1 MPHRPNGMKGAAG
14 SESDVYIEIHAWR
27 YGSTMGKNRIRKTA
41 PATPTR
47 TYGKVALSAEETL
60 HRLWQRG
67 LRIDD
72 RPTNLRVLR
81 SIGHFRLLVY
91 MRRFQNP
98 ATKQFWPRTRFSDI
112 AELYAFDRRLRSIT
126 MDAVERIEV
135 ALRAALSNPLAID
148 YGSHWY
154 IERER
159 FVDLRQYAR
168 VLDQI
173 ASECETRQA
182 AALAHYY
189 RTYARPDLPPIWL
202 VCERLSLG
210 ALSRL
215 FNALSIRDRKT
226 AGRHMWPDIPDT
238 VLTSWLQSLTDLR
251 NACAHHARLWGMK
264 LTVSPPAKPAA
275 RNLARY
281 AAEMTR
287 PETFYARAT
296 MVKALLDPLGHGD
309 EWRETLR
316 TVLAGCEHVAPST
329 HLGFTTDWH
338 LTPAWQQ
345 ALARPD
351 GECNTMHF
359 DIPTKVR

>member
-1 MPHRPNGMKGAAG
+1 
-14 SESDVYIEIHAWR
+14 
-27 YGSTMGKNRIRKTA
+27 MGKTRTRKTA
-41 PATPTR
+41 SATPTR
-47 TYGKVALSAEETL
+47 AYGKVALSAEETL

-72 RPTNLRVLR
+72 RPANLRMLR

-98 ATKQFWPRTRFSDI
+98 RTKRFWPRTRFSDI
-112 AELYAFDRRLRSIT
+112 VELYAFDRRLRSIT

-154 IERER
+154 VERDR
-159 FVDLRQYAR
+159 FVDLRHYAR
-168 VLDQI
+168 ILDQI
-173 ASECETRQA
+173 ARECETRKGS
-182 AALAHYY
+182 ALTHYY
-189 RTYARPDLPPIWL
+189 RTYASPDLPPIWL

-210 ALSRL
+210 ALSRI
-215 FNALSIRDRKT
+215 FSALSMRDRKV
-226 AGRHMWPDIPDT
+226 AGRHAWPDIPDT

-264 LTVSPPAKPAA
+264 LTVSPPAKPAG
-275 RNLARY
+275 RTLARY
-281 AAEMTR
+281 APEMTR

-296 MVKALLDPLGHGD
+296 MMKALLDPLGHGT
-309 EWRETLR
+309 EWREALRATL
-316 TVLAGCEHVAPST
+316 TGCEHVDAAA

-338 LTPAWQQ
+338 STPAW
-345 ALARPD
+345 R
-351 GECNTMHF
+351 
-359 DIPTKVR
+359 

>member
-1 MPHRPNGMKGAAG
+1 
-14 SESDVYIEIHAWR
+14 
-27 YGSTMGKNRIRKTA
+27 MGKTRTRKTA

-67 LRIDD
+67 LRIDN
-72 RPTNLRVLR
+72 RPANLRTLR

-98 ATKQFWPRTRFSDI
+98 TTRRFWPRTRFSDI
-112 AELYAFDRRLRSIT
+112 VELYAFDRRLRSIT

-154 IERER
+154 VERDR
-159 FVDLRQYAR
+159 FVDLRHYAR

-173 ASECETRQA
+173 ARECETRKGS
-182 AALAHYY
+182 ALTHYY
-189 RTYARPDLPPIWL
+189 RTYANPDLPPIWL

-210 ALSRL
+210 ALSRI
-215 FNALSIRDRKT
+215 FSALSMRDRKV
-226 AGRHMWPDIPDT
+226 AGRHAWPDIPDT

-264 LTVSPPAKPAA
+264 LTVSPPAKPAG
-275 RNLARY
+275 RTLARY
-281 AAEMTR
+281 APEMTR

-296 MVKALLDPLGHGD
+296 MMKALLDPLGHGS
-309 EWRETLR
+309 EWREALRATL
-316 TVLAGCEHVAPST
+316 TGCEHVDAAA

-338 LTPAWQQ
+338 STPAW
-345 ALARPD
+345 R
-351 GECNTMHF
+351 
-359 DIPTKVR
+359 

>member
-1 MPHRPNGMKGAAG
+1 
-14 SESDVYIEIHAWR
+14 
-27 YGSTMGKNRIRKTA
+27 MGKTRTRKTA

-47 TYGKVALSAEETL
+47 AYGKVALSAEETL

-72 RPTNLRVLR
+72 RPANLRMLR

-98 ATKQFWPRTRFSDI
+98 TTRRFWPRTRFSDI
-112 AELYAFDRRLRSIT
+112 VELYAFDRRLRSIT

-154 IERER
+154 AERDR
-159 FVDLRQYAR
+159 FVDLRHYAR

-173 ASECETRQA
+173 ARECETRKGS
-182 AALAHYY
+182 ALTHYY
-189 RTYARPDLPPIWL
+189 RTYASPDLPPIWL

-210 ALSRL
+210 ALSRI
-215 FNALSIRDRKT
+215 FSALSMRDRKV
-226 AGRHMWPDIPDT
+226 AGRHAWPDIPDT

-264 LTVSPPAKPAA
+264 LTVSPPAKPAG
-275 RNLARY
+275 RTLARY
-281 AAEMTR
+281 APEMTR

-296 MVKALLDPLGHGD
+296 MMKALLDPLGHGS
-309 EWRETLR
+309 EWREALRATL
-316 TVLAGCEHVAPST
+316 TGCEHVAAAA

-338 LTPAWQQ
+338 STPAW
-345 ALARPD
+345 R
-351 GECNTMHF
+351 
-359 DIPTKVR
+359 

>member
-1 MPHRPNGMKGAAG
+1 
-14 SESDVYIEIHAWR
+14 
-27 YGSTMGKNRIRKTA
+27 MGKTRTRKTA

-47 TYGKVALSAEETL
+47 AYGKVALSAEETL

-72 RPTNLRVLR
+72 RPANLRMLR

-98 ATKQFWPRTRFSDI
+98 TTRRFWPRTRFSDI
-112 AELYAFDRRLRSIT
+112 VELYAFDRRLRSIT

-154 IERER
+154 VERDR
-159 FVDLRQYAR
+159 FVDLRHYAR

-173 ASECETRQA
+173 VRECETRKGS
-182 AALAHYY
+182 ALTHYY
-189 RTYARPDLPPIWL
+189 RTYASPDLPPIWL

-210 ALSRL
+210 ALSRI
-215 FNALSIRDRKT
+215 FSALSMRDRKV
-226 AGRHMWPDIPDT
+226 AGRHAWPDIPDT
-238 VLTSWLQSLTDLR
+238 VLTSWLQSLTNLR

-264 LTVSPPAKPAA
+264 LTVSPPAKPAG
-275 RNLARY
+275 RTLARY
-281 AAEMTR
+281 APEMTR

-296 MVKALLDPLGHGD
+296 MMKALLDPLGHGS
-309 EWRETLR
+309 EWREALRATL
-316 TVLAGCEHVAPST
+316 TGCGHVDAAA

-338 LTPAWQQ
+338 STPAW
-345 ALARPD
+345 R
-351 GECNTMHF
+351 
-359 DIPTKVR
+359 

>member
-1 MPHRPNGMKGAAG
+1 
-14 SESDVYIEIHAWR
+14 
-27 YGSTMGKNRIRKTA
+27 MGKTRTRKTA

-47 TYGKVALSAEETL
+47 AYAKVALSAEETL

-72 RPTNLRVLR
+72 RPANLRMLR

-98 ATKQFWPRTRFSDI
+98 TTRRFWPRTRFSDI
-112 AELYAFDRRLRSIT
+112 VELYAFDRRLRSIT

-154 IERER
+154 VERDR
-159 FVDLRQYAR
+159 FVDLRHYAR

-173 ASECETRQA
+173 ARECETRKGS
-182 AALAHYY
+182 ALTHYY
-189 RTYARPDLPPIWL
+189 RTYASPDLPPIWL

-210 ALSRL
+210 ALSRI
-215 FNALSIRDRKT
+215 FSALSMRDRKV
-226 AGRHMWPDIPDT
+226 AGRHAWPDIPDT

-251 NACAHHARLWGMK
+251 NAYAHHARLWGMK
-264 LTVSPPAKPAA
+264 LTVSPPAKPAG
-275 RNLARY
+275 RTLARY
-281 AAEMTR
+281 APEMTR

-296 MVKALLDPLGHGD
+296 MMKALLDPLGHGS
-309 EWRETLR
+309 EWREALRATL
-316 TVLAGCEHVAPST
+316 TGCEHVDAAA

-338 LTPAWQQ
+338 STPAW
-345 ALARPD
+345 R
-351 GECNTMHF
+351 
-359 DIPTKVR
+359 

>member
-1 MPHRPNGMKGAAG
+1 
-14 SESDVYIEIHAWR
+14 
-27 YGSTMGKNRIRKTA
+27 MGKTRTRKTVS
-41 PATPTR
+41 ATPTR
-47 TYGKVALSAEETL
+47 AYAKVALSAEETL

-72 RPTNLRVLR
+72 RPANLRMLR

-98 ATKQFWPRTRFSDI
+98 ATKRFWPRTRFSDVV
-112 AELYAFDRRLRSIT
+112 ELYAFDRRLRSVT

-154 IERER
+154 VERDR
-159 FVDLRQYAR
+159 FVDLRHYAR

-173 ASECETRQA
+173 ARECETRKGS
-182 AALAHYY
+182 ALTHYY
-189 RTYARPDLPPIWL
+189 RTYASPDLPPIWL

-210 ALSRL
+210 ALSRI
-215 FNALSIRDRKT
+215 FSALSTHDRKV
-226 AGRHMWPDIPDT
+226 AGRHVWPDIPDT

-264 LTVSPPAKPAA
+264 LTVSPPAKPGG
-275 RNLARY
+275 RSLVRY
-281 AAEMTR
+281 APEMTR

-296 MVKALLDPLGHGD
+296 MMKALLDPLGHGG
-309 EWRETLR
+309 EWREALRATL
-316 TVLAGCEHVAPST
+316 TGCEHVDPAT
-329 HLGFTTDWH
+329 HLGFTADWH
-338 LTPAWQQ
+338 STPAWQ
-345 ALARPD
+345 
-351 GECNTMHF
+351 
-359 DIPTKVR
+359 

>member
-1 MPHRPNGMKGAAG
+1 
-14 SESDVYIEIHAWR
+14 
-27 YGSTMGKNRIRKTA
+27 MGKTRTRKTVS
-41 PATPTR
+41 ATPTR
-47 TYGKVALSAEETL
+47 AYAKVALSAEETL

-72 RPTNLRVLR
+72 RPANLRMLR

-98 ATKQFWPRTRFSDI
+98 ATKRFWPRTRFSDVV
-112 AELYAFDRRLRSIT
+112 ELYAFDRRLRSVT

-154 IERER
+154 VERDR
-159 FVDLRQYAR
+159 FVDLRHYAR

-173 ASECETRQA
+173 ARECETRKGS
-182 AALAHYY
+182 ALTHYY
-189 RTYARPDLPPIWL
+189 RTYASPDLPPIWL

-210 ALSRL
+210 ALSRI
-215 FNALSIRDRKT
+215 FSALSIHDRKV
-226 AGRHMWPDIPDT
+226 AGRHVWPDIPDT

-264 LTVSPPAKPAA
+264 LTVSPPAKPGG
-275 RNLARY
+275 RSLVRY
-281 AAEMTR
+281 APEMAR

-296 MVKALLDPLGHGD
+296 MMKALLDPLGHGG
-309 EWRETLR
+309 EWREALRATL
-316 TVLAGCEHVAPST
+316 TGCEHVDPAT
-329 HLGFTTDWH
+329 HLGFTADWH
-338 LTPAWQQ
+338 STPAWQ
-345 ALARPD
+345 
-351 GECNTMHF
+351 
-359 DIPTKVR
+359 

>member
-1 MPHRPNGMKGAAG
+1 
-14 SESDVYIEIHAWR
+14 
-27 YGSTMGKNRIRKTA
+27 MGKTQARKTA
-41 PATPTR
+41 SAAPTR
-47 TYGKVALSAEETL
+47 AYGKVALSAEETL

-72 RPTNLRVLR
+72 RPANLRMLR

-98 ATKQFWPRTRFSDI
+98 MTKQFWPRTRFSDI

-126 MDAVERIEV
+126 LDAVERIEV

-154 IERER
+154 IERDR

-168 VLDQI
+168 ILDQI
-173 ASECETRQA
+173 ARECETRKGS
-182 AALAHYY
+182 ALTHYY
-189 RTYARPDLPPIWL
+189 RTYAKPDLPPIWL

-210 ALSRL
+210 ALSRI
-215 FNALSIRDRKT
+215 FSALSMRDRKI
-226 AGRHMWPDIPDT
+226 AGRHIWPGIPDT

-251 NACAHHARLWGMK
+251 NACAHHARLWEMK

-275 RNLARY
+275 KTLVRY
-281 AAEMTR
+281 APEMTR

-296 MVKALLDPLGHGD
+296 MMKALLDPLGYGG
-309 EWRETLR
+309 EWREALR
-316 TVLAGCEHVAPST
+316 AALTGCDHVEPSR
-329 HLGFTTDWH
+329 HLGFTSDWH
-338 LTPAWQQ
+338 ATPAW
-345 ALARPD
+345 R
-351 GECNTMHF
+351 
-359 DIPTKVR
+359 

>member
-1 MPHRPNGMKGAAG
+1 
-14 SESDVYIEIHAWR
+14 
-27 YGSTMGKNRIRKTA
+27 MGKTRTRKTA

-47 TYGKVALSAEETL
+47 AYGKVALSAEETL

-72 RPTNLRVLR
+72 RPANLRMLR

-98 ATKQFWPRTRFSDI
+98 TTRRFWPRTRFSDI
-112 AELYAFDRRLRSIT
+112 VELYAFDRRLRSIT

-148 YGSHWY
+148 NGSHWY
-154 IERER
+154 VERDR
-159 FVDLRQYAR
+159 FVDLRHYAR

-173 ASECETRQA
+173 ARECETRKGS
-182 AALAHYY
+182 ALTHYY
-189 RTYARPDLPPIWL
+189 RTYASPDLPPIWL

-210 ALSRL
+210 ALSRI
-215 FNALSIRDRKT
+215 FSALSMRDRKV
-226 AGRHMWPDIPDT
+226 AGRHAWPDIPDT

-264 LTVSPPAKPAA
+264 LTVSPPAKPAG
-275 RNLARY
+275 RTLARY
-281 AAEMTR
+281 APEMTR

-296 MVKALLDPLGHGD
+296 MMKALLDPLGHGS
-309 EWRETLR
+309 EWREALRATL
-316 TVLAGCEHVAPST
+316 TGCEHVDAVA

-338 LTPAWQQ
+338 STPAW
-345 ALARPD
+345 R
-351 GECNTMHF
+351 
-359 DIPTKVR
+359 

>member
-1 MPHRPNGMKGAAG
+1 
-14 SESDVYIEIHAWR
+14 
-27 YGSTMGKNRIRKTA
+27 MGKTRTRKTA

-47 TYGKVALSAEETL
+47 AYGKVALSAEETL

-72 RPTNLRVLR
+72 RPANLRMLR

-98 ATKQFWPRTRFSDI
+98 TTRRFRPRTRFSDI
-112 AELYAFDRRLRSIT
+112 VELYAFDRRLRSIT

-154 IERER
+154 VERDR
-159 FVDLRQYAR
+159 FVDLRHYAR

-173 ASECETRQA
+173 ARECETRKGS
-182 AALAHYY
+182 ALTHYY
-189 RTYARPDLPPIWL
+189 RTYASPDLPPIWL

-210 ALSRL
+210 ALSRI
-215 FNALSIRDRKT
+215 FSALSMRDRKV
-226 AGRHMWPDIPDT
+226 AGRHAWPDIPDT

-264 LTVSPPAKPAA
+264 LTVSPPAKPAG
-275 RNLARY
+275 RTLARY
-281 AAEMTR
+281 APEMTR

-296 MVKALLDPLGHGD
+296 MMKALLDPLGHGS
-309 EWRETLR
+309 EWREALRATL
-316 TVLAGCEHVAPST
+316 TGCEHVDAAA

-338 LTPAWQQ
+338 STPAW
-345 ALARPD
+345 R
-351 GECNTMHF
+351 
-359 DIPTKVR
+359 